1 MGPEESNGKVV
12 QRVLVHLVTFKGFEA
27 EHWLHARG
35 NYDVNKVGPIHP
47 ISSDEWVR
55 FGYIVA
61 MPGWVGF
68 VLWAPFRAL
77 VKQFIFIPF
86 CFG

>member
-1 MGPEESNGKVV
+1 M
-12 QRVLVHLVTFKGFEA
+12 
-27 EHWLHARG
+27 HARG
-35 NYDVNKVGPIHP
+35 NYDVNKVGPIQP

-61 MPGWVGF
+61 MPGRVGF

-86 CFG
+86 LFWVKSTVQIDRRDEVVKREFVDGCESIV